1 MRWSGSLRVSH
12 AVVPITP
19 NNGIVAD
26 ETVVEWPCLL
36 AVCVP
41 RAEMRKCSSGSMV
54 KEGYYFGVPP
64 LALGVVSFLLHWY
77 VAAAVLV
84 LLAAFVFSFF
94 RDPERMIPTEPGA
107 VVSPGDGR
115 VVVVMDEENAGRPG
129 KRVSIFLAVWNVHVN
144 RSPAAGTI
152 TKMEYRHGKFLA
164 AMRARASVENEQNVF
179 TLSTEAGEMV
189 FKQIAGLIAR
199 RVVCWKKQGEKV
211 ARGERIGLV
220 RFGSRVDVWVPKEA
234 EILVKLGENVKGGS
248 SVLARWP
255 AKPAEAKLDGMGTA
269 EREANLTATGKRS

>member
-1 MRWSGSLRVSH
+1 
-12 AVVPITP
+12 
-19 NNGIVAD
+19 
-26 ETVVEWPCLL
+26 
-36 AVCVP
+36 
-41 RAEMRKCSSGSMV
+41 MV

-64 LALGVVSFLLHWY
+64 LILGGACFFLHWY

-84 LLAAFVFSFF
+84 FLALFIFSFF
-94 RDPERMIPTEPGA
+94 RDPERVIPSEPGA

-115 VVVVMDEENAGRPG
+115 VVVVTDEENAGRPG

-152 TKMEYRHGKFLA
+152 AKMEYRPGKFLA
-164 AMRARASVENEQNVF
+164 AMRERASMENEQNVF

-199 RVVCWKKQGEKV
+199 RVVSWKKAGDKV

-234 EILVKLGENVKGGS
+234 EILVKLGENVKGGA
-248 SVLARWP
+248 SVLARWTGKP
-255 AKPAEAKLDGMGTA
+255 AASKPAEASTA
-269 EREANLTATGKRS
+269 ETDANLTATGKRS

>member
-1 MRWSGSLRVSH
+1 
-12 AVVPITP
+12 
-19 NNGIVAD
+19 
-26 ETVVEWPCLL
+26 
-36 AVCVP
+36 
-41 RAEMRKCSSGSMV
+41 MV

-64 LALGVVSFLLHWY
+64 LILGGACFFLHWY

-84 LLAAFVFSFF
+84 FLALFIFSFF
-94 RDPERMIPTEPGA
+94 RDPERVIPSEPGV

-115 VVVVMDEENAGRPG
+115 VVVVTDEENAGRPG

-152 TKMEYRHGKFLA
+152 TKMEYRPGKFLA
-164 AMRARASVENEQNVF
+164 AMRERASMENEQNVF

-199 RVVCWKKQGEKV
+199 RVVSWKKAGDKV

-234 EILVKLGENVKGGS
+234 EILVKLGENVKGGA
-248 SVLARWP
+248 SVLARWTGKP
-255 AKPAEAKLDGMGTA
+255 AASKPAEASTA
-269 EREANLTATGKRS
+269 ETDANLTATGKRS